1 LKALGLSYWISFLLF
16 KSHIETCMCH
26 NPRIIEIKTTATAK
40 DMVLNKSAHIFKT
53 STIEILNNQFKAYS
67 SSS

>member
-1 LKALGLSYWISFLLF
+1 
-16 KSHIETCMCH
+16 MCH
-26 NPRIIEIKTTATAK
+26 NPRITEIKTTATAK